1 MKNHTVVL
9 KSRGEE
15 FAALQQ
21 VLVLFGL
28 EAGYSA
34 GFLSTLELTIKEAF
48 LNAVRHGNHEQES
61 LPVTVSFHAGAE
73 DNLLEVTLRDCG
85 SGFDPDDLPDPTTPA
100 RLHKTSGRGVH
111 LIRSYAEIADA
122 RSDASGFSL
131 TLRYVPS

>member
-21 VLVLFGL
+21 ALVLFGF

-34 GFLSTLELTIKEAF
+34 GFISTLELTFKEAF
-48 LNAVRHGNHEQES
+48 LNAVMHGNHENES
-61 LPVTVSFHAGAE
+61 LPVTVSLNAE
-73 DNLLEVTLRDCG
+73 SGGNLLEVTFRDCG
-85 SGFDPDDLPDPTTPA
+85 PGFQPDDLPDPTTPD
-100 RLHKTSGRGVH
+100 RLHITSGRGVH

-122 RSDASGFSL
+122 RADASGFSL
-131 TLRYVPS
+131 TLRYVPC